1 MEMSTKRSGD
11 RILTVYMPKEER
23 VIFASAAKNL
33 GVPISAFGRL
43 IMRIGYDQVQRD
55 PSLLIEAMK

>member
-1 MEMSTKRSGD
+1 MNTERSGD

-23 VIFASAAKNL
+23 VIFKSAAKNL
-33 GVPISAFGRL
+33 GIPISSFGRL
-43 IMRIGYDQVQRD
+43 IMRIGYEQVQRE